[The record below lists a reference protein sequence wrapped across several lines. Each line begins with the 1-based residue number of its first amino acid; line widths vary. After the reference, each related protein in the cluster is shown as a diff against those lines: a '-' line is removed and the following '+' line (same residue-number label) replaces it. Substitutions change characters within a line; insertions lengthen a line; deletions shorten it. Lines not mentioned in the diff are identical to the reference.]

1 MIRALLFDFD
11 GVIADSLEPH
21 LAAWQQLLPAWGVT
35 PESAVLRQHE
45 GEPAWRIATEF
56 FARAGRTLAPDQARQ
71 LADAKNQ
78 LFRSQLP
85 PPVYPELPAIL
96 DWAEHAGVKK
106 AVVTG
111 TVRQNIEHVIGPL
124 MQRFEAIIG
133 DGDYPRP
140 KPHPDP
146 YLAGARRLGVAP
158 DECVV
163 VENAPMGIRAAR
175 AAGIFCVALETTL
188 EPSFLELADL
198 ILPGHAALL
207 EWLQAGEK

>member
-1 MIRALLFDFD
+1 MIRGLLFDFD

-21 LAAWQQLLPAWGVT
+21 MAAWQQLLPALGVV

-56 FARAGRTLAPDQARQ
+56 FARAGRTLDPEQARQ
-71 LADAKNQ
+71 LAAAKNE
-78 LFRSQLP
+78 LFRGQPP

-96 DWAEHAGVKK
+96 DWAELAGVKK

-124 MQRFEAIIG
+124 MLRFEAIIG
-133 DGDYPRP
+133 DGEYPRP

-146 YLAGARRLGVAP
+146 YLAGARRLNLAP
-158 DECVV
+158 GECVV
-163 VENAPMGIRAAR
+163 IENAPMGIRAAK

-188 EPSFLELADL
+188 EPSFLQMADL

-207 EWLQAGEK
+207 KWLQEGEK